1 MPELK
6 LNVINDLST
15 EGINGELRAIKLAI
29 GLLAAKIPLTDNA
42 DSIVES
48 LNGTG
53 DVYAAQLAELINSF
67 LLKSKES

>member
-6 LNVINDLST
+6 LNLTNDLSPA
-15 EGINGELRAIKLAI
+15 GIDGELRAIKLAI

-53 DVYAAQLAELINSF
+53 DAYAAKLAELINSF
-67 LLKSKES
+67 LQEAKGS